1 MSELK
6 PCPFCGGEA
15 KLIRTHPNPA
25 IDWGGRYGTTVWEVY
40 CSNTDCPCEAGT
52 GWKNT
57 EAEAIEAWNTRH
69 DERVDFLEEVEV
81 WAFYNMECCDGDEW
95 ELFTSIYGAI
105 AKYRRAAYG
114 G

>member
-1 MSELK
+1 M
-6 PCPFCGGEA
+6 PF
-15 KLIRTHPNPA
+15 
-25 IDWGGRYGTTVWEVY
+25 
-40 CSNTDCPCEAGT
+40 
-52 GWKNT
+52 GWAQIIPT

-69 DERVDFLEEVEV
+69 DERVDFLEEVEA
-81 WAFYNMECCDGDEW
+81 WAFCNMECCDGDEW